1 MRPVIVVAI
10 IVVAGIAFWGMT
22 QGGDQAP
29 AAKPQAN
36 SVTNTKPS
44 TTGSGSNPLSY
55 KVTYRTGSMN
65 GAATMDVRYSTS
77 TGYEQKN
84 NMYLDVFKDRP
95 KVVTM
100 KSGDTAELELMLR
113 DGGTAR
119 CIIQVNGRT
128 VSENTA
134 QGSGAVA
141 YCSAA
146 LP

>member
-1 MRPVIVVAI
+1 MVVVAI

-84 NMYLDVFKDRP
+84 NMYNDVFEDRP

-100 KSGDTAELELMLR
+100 KSGDTAELELMVR
-113 DGGTAR
+113 DFGTAR

-128 VSENTA
+128 VSENSA
-134 QGSGAVA
+134 EGAGAVA
-141 YCSAA
+141 YCAA
-146 LP
+146 ELP